1 MFTKMFRNNL
11 MYKMR
16 QSMTMSRHILVLL
29 KLNCIY
35 LIKNNLPLVLRVTKM
50 AVFFSKLTAEGVNF
64 VSAWVAK
71 EFNFNSALAIL
82 AFLSSHDALFSF
94 NYYWSSPIA
103 VAGYSDQWWSVHPVK
118 KGDTISEWAISRVVE
133 KYIIEFH

>member
-1 MFTKMFRNNL
+1 MWSLAKLFSNQFETRVRNVIEDTPMFKG
-11 MYKMR
+11 Y
-16 QSMTMSRHILVLL
+16 
-29 KLNCIY
+29 
-35 LIKNNLPLVLRVTKM
+35 KM

-118 KGDTISEWAISRVVE
+118 KGDTVSEWAISRVVR
-133 KYIIEFH
+133 KYITEFS

>member
-1 MFTKMFRNNL
+1 MTNSWEKAISILLGNL
-11 MYKMR
+11 N
-16 QSMTMSRHILVLL
+16 SDLS
-29 KLNCIY
+29 Y
-35 LIKNNLPLVLRVTKM
+35 LITSWHL
-50 AVFFSKLTAEGVNF
+50 FFSKLTAEGVNF

-103 VAGYSDQWWSVHPVK
+103 IAGYSDRWWSVHPVK
-118 KGDTISEWAISRVVE
+118 KGDTVSEWAISRVVR
-133 KYIIEFH
+133 KYITEFS